1 MIDLLA
7 QIDTEQLAI
16 SPLAIGPEII
26 LALGAALVLMLDV
39 TLKPSHR
46 LHALAAGSSLFIA
59 GLLAVRQWAE
69 LASGPALSFH
79 YSRMIILDRPSVVV
93 RLIII
98 VATALALAAGWGM
111 VRRLGRR
118 GAEAVAL
125 ILLAAVGFMI
135 MGASTN
141 LMMIF
146 LGLEIGSISL
156 YVLAGIT
163 RTEVKADEAAM
174 KYFLLG
180 SFASAIFV
188 YGVALT
194 YAASGSI
201 ELFGI
206 AGFLQNVVLTR
217 PGVALIGL
225 GLLII
230 GLLFK
235 VTAAP
240 FHAWAPDVYQG
251 APAGVVGFMAAVAK
265 VGAFAAL
272 IRIVSFF
279 PFFATT
285 QSLLA
290 GIAALSVVFGTV
302 MAIQQ
307 DDARRLL
314 AYSGVGHAGFII
326 IGVASGPGGF
336 DETLFYLV
344 AYSIMLVT
352 GFAIVAAV
360 SGPAASG
367 SPMSAFRGLART
379 NPGLAAAMVV
389 VLLSMAGMPVTSGF
403 VAKFGVF
410 AAGWAAEL
418 EWLVIVGLLA
428 SVAAFFF
435 YLRIVVDMYMREPEL
450 VEAPGT
456 PPARPEIGPAQ
467 AWSIGVGVVLT
478 IVLGVWPAPVL
489 ELVANAFS

>member
-1 MIDLLA
+1 MN
-7 QIDTEQLAI
+7 TEQLAI

-26 LALGAALVLMLDV
+26 LTVAAALVLMLDV
-39 TLKPSHR
+39 TIKPSAR
-46 LHALAAGSSLFIA
+46 LHATVAGSALFVA
-59 GLLAVRQWAE
+59 GLVAVRQWAE
-69 LASGPALSFH
+69 LAGGPALSFH
-79 YSRMIILDRPSVVV
+79 YSRMIILDRPSVLV
-93 RLIII
+93 RLII
-98 VATALALAAGWGM
+98 VLATALALSAGWEM

-125 ILLAAVGFMI
+125 VFLAAVGFML

-188 YGVALT
+188 YGIALT

-206 AGFLQNVVLTR
+206 AGFLQSVVLTR

-251 APAGVVGFMAAVAK
+251 APAGAVGFMAAVAK
-265 VGAFAAL
+265 VGAIAAL
-272 IRIVSFF
+272 LRIVTFF
-279 PFFATT
+279 PFFSTT

-290 GIAALSVVFGTV
+290 AIAALSIVLGTV

-307 DDARRLL
+307 NDARRLL

-326 IGVASGPGGF
+326 IGVAAGTIGSS
-336 DETLFYLV
+336 ETLFYLV

-360 SGPAASG
+360 SGVSTSG
-367 SPMSAFRGLART
+367 SPMESFRGLART
-379 NPGLAAAMVV
+379 NPGLAAALVV
-389 VLLSMAGMPVTSGF
+389 VLLSMAGMPATSGF

-435 YLRIVVDMYMREPEL
+435 YLRLVVDMYMREPEL

-456 PPARPEIGPAQ
+456 PPARPDLRPAQ
-467 AWSIGVGVVLT
+467 AWSIGVGVALT
-478 IVLGVWPAPVL
+478 ILLGVWPAPVL
-489 ELVANAFS
+489 ELVANAFR